1 MQAKSYSPKSSE
13 EDGIAGGS
21 SVPYRKEGTMPRPT
35 LKIIASQRDA
45 LYEQVRTHLGALND
59 VWIAMECNKDFAT
72 AERLAIEFGED
83 FRLMED
89 LGWNP
94 KGDRDRVELTMA
106 PHDLM
111 EVARRLRD
119 EAKGGLDD
127 SQAERQATEE
137 EKAIEEFQSAH
148 DACEEILRMLGRI
161 YGGDLHVRRA

>member
-13 EDGIAGGS
+13 EDGIHGGS

-35 LKIIASQRDA
+35 LKILASQREA

-59 VWIAMECNKDFAT
+59 VWIAMECNKDYDT
-72 AERLAIEFGED
+72 AERLAIEFAED

-94 KGDRDRVELTMA
+94 VDERDRVELTMA

-119 EAKGGLDD
+119 EAKGGLADAR
-127 SQAERQATEE
+127 AERQATAE
-137 EKAIEEFQSAH
+137 EKAVEEFESAGN
-148 DACEEILRMLGRI
+148 ACEEILRMLGRI
-161 YGGDLHVRRA
+161 YGGDPRVCRA